1 MRVTRSLVGDLALAL
16 ALTLVGVPVTAILSG
31 AHRPGGSG
39 PWPHTGPD
47 PWSSIGA
54 PAGHLGLALV
64 IVTALVLVVRRRWP
78 LITFAAVTVLT
89 SAYLML
95 GFVLGPILLSF
106 FVVVY
111 TVARH
116 LPLVRSLPA
125 ALAAIVLLMLDIFVR
140 QGAIENLLGL
150 MPVSAWVVV
159 PYAGGFVVRQWR
171 ESVARDRAEALRQH
185 VDEERL
191 LVAQEVHDIV
201 GHGLAAIK
209 MQADVALHLMAKK
222 PEQAQLALEAISRT
236 SSEALEELRAT
247 LAVVRRTDAEA
258 ARAPAPTLARL
269 PDLRRRMAEAGID
282 VEVDLVGPERPVPA
296 IVDLTAYRIVQESLT
311 NVLRHSG
318 AGQATVK
325 IAYQTEELVIDVTN
339 AVNGSPGKG
348 GGLGIPGMRQRAIA
362 LGGSFAAGPTDDG
375 RFEVHASLPTGGE
388 E

>member
-1 MRVTRSLVGDLALAL
+1 MTRSLVGDLALALL

-191 LVAQEVHDIV
+191 CGRPGGARHCRARPRRHQDAGRCGFAFDGQETRAGAAGV
-201 GHGLAAIK
+201 GGDQPDQQRGAGGTARD
-209 MQADVALHLMAKK
+209 AG
-222 PEQAQLALEAISRT
+222 SRT
-236 SSEALEELRAT
+236 AYRRRGGPRAG
-247 LAVVRRTDAEA
+247 
-258 ARAPAPTLARL
+258 PPTLARL